1 MHDDRHD
8 PAIVSRVPSGH
19 PRRSVRYRKRGPGV
33 GRAMSDTTRRFLA
46 FLLASATVATLVFLI
61 VVVALQQELR
71 QAADDPQHQL
81 AEDAVAAL
89 TAGAPPSSIVGS
101 ERIDIAVS
109 LAPFL
114 AVYDASG
121 GILATDGQ
129 LDGAAP
135 GPPTGVL
142 DTARTTGIDRVT
154 WQPRS
159 GVRVA
164 LVVLRWSGGTV
175 LAGRSLRRV
184 EEEESAVEGIV
195 ALGWLGTLTVLSFAA
210 LLSARLWPA
219 RRAQGTKTTP
229 SG

>member
-1 MHDDRHD
+1 
-8 PAIVSRVPSGH
+8 
-19 PRRSVRYRKRGPGV
+19 
-33 GRAMSDTTRRFLA
+33 MSDTTRRFLA
-46 FLLASATVATLVFLI
+46 FLLPSAAVATLVCLI

-81 AEDAVAAL
+81 AEDAVIAL
-89 TAGAPPSSIVGS
+89 DAGAPASSVVGS
-101 ERIDIAVS
+101 GRIDIAVS

-114 AVYDASG
+114 AVHDASG
-121 GILATDGQ
+121 RLLATDGQ

-135 GPPTGVL
+135 GPPSGVL
-142 DTARTTGIDRVT
+142 DTARVTGVDRVT

-175 LAGRSLRRV
+175 FAGRSLRRV

-195 ALGWLGTLTVLSFAA
+195 ALGWLATLAVLCLAA
-210 LLSARLWPA
+210 ILSARLWP
-219 RRAQGTKTTP
+219 RRAQGMTP
-229 SG
+229 QA